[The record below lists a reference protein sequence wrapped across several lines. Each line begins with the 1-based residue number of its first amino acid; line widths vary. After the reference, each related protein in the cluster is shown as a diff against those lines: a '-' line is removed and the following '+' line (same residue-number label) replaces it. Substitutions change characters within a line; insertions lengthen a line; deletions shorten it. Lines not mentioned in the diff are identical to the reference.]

1 MMDFAD
7 ARTKMVDSQVR
18 PNDVTNHALI
28 NAMLTVPRE
37 EFVPSTRREF
47 AYIDED
53 MALDVE
59 GRYLMEPSAFAKL
72 SQLADVKE
80 SDVVLVIGSGS
91 GYGAAVLST
100 LCGSVVAVEENSVL
114 AAQSERVLSSLGYDN
129 VAVINSK
136 HVDGSV
142 REAPFDV
149 IFIDGSVSHVP
160 ENLLAQLNN
169 GGRLVVVR
177 GEGNAAKAE
186 LFIRDGESFAHREV
200 FNCAVKAIPGF
211 ERKAEFEF

>member
-59 GRYLMEPSAFAKL
+59 GRYLMEPGAFAKL
-72 SQLADVKE
+72 TQLADVKQ
-80 SDVVLVIGSGS
+80 SDVVL
-91 GYGAAVLST
+91 A
-100 LCGSVVAVEENSVL
+100 
-114 AAQSERVLSSLGYDN
+114 SSLEATGIPLGLFARDN
-129 VAVINSK
+129 DSLQT
-136 HVDGSV
+136 
-142 REAPFDV
+142 DV
-149 IFIDGSVSHVP
+149 NRFLAEMVS
-160 ENLLAQLNN
+160 
-169 GGRLVVVR
+169 
-177 GEGNAAKAE
+177 
-186 LFIRDGESFAHREV
+186 
-200 FNCAVKAIPGF
+200 
-211 ERKAEFEF
+211 